1 MTSEGAPRGRG
12 RTPAVALVCAAL
24 AGACVPPEPAVRQPM
39 PDPIAN
45 VEGQELYDRGMYLAQ
60 TGDLLR
66 AEQYVKG
73 AMERGFPVERALPSL
88 LKICVAASRLNQAL
102 SYAEPHLRDH
112 PEDFRLRTLVASIH
126 LGLGNVDDAEA
137 HLTEVI
143 EHAPTDPPAYY
154 LLGML
159 HREEHDDPAAG
170 DAYLRRY
177 LELSPN
183 GVHAAEVRNVLRPRE
198 PIRRIEH
205 IIDRPPEPP
214 MEAEPDPTPES
225 TPTEEATPS

>member
-12 RTPAVALVCAAL
+12 RSRAAVLVCVVL
-24 AGACVPPEPAVRQPM
+24 GVACAPPDPAVRQPM
-39 PDPIAN
+39 PDPIAD
-45 VEGQELYDRGMYLAQ
+45 VEGQELYDAGMRLAR

-88 LKICVAASRLNQAL
+88 LKICVAASRLNAAL
-102 SYAEPHLRDH
+102 RYAEPHLRDH
-112 PEDFRLRTLVASIH
+112 PEDYRLRTLVASIH
-126 LGLGNVDDAEA
+126 LGLGNVDDAET
-137 HLTEVI
+137 HLREVI
-143 EHAPTDPPAYY
+143 EHAPSDPPAYY

-183 GVHAAEVRNVLRPRE
+183 GVHAAEVRNMLRPRE

-205 IIDRPPEPP
+205 IIDRPAPI
-214 MEAEPDPTPES
+214 EAEPEPTPES